1 MIANNI
7 TMNRLKYLLSYIL
20 VTVLVFVACK
30 EDVIDALPIEIQH
43 QITHVSEYQGSDGII
58 DIYVT
63 GGTEPYT
70 YLWSNDKITQDV
82 DSLTAGLYIVCISD
96 FVGTAK
102 SDTFEVFQ
110 PLPDSLA
117 LSKIIVNVS
126 AHGLSDGKINIT
138 ITGGVPPYT
147 FLWSNGETSK
157 NITELVA
164 GSYTITVTDAVGKII
179 SDSIHITQPDPVP
192 LALSLTG
199 KDISEYGKNDGAV
212 YSSAKGGVQ
221 PYAYEWSNGATTSNI
236 ENLQPGT
243 YQLRVSDELGTSVSE
258 SVILSEPAPDALIFS
273 IESVVHPS
281 ETGASD
287 GEIHTAVSGGRPP
300 YTFVWS
306 NGETTQNLSNIPAG
320 KYSVTL
326 SDISGQSQTET
337 VALIDSVYDYDGNAY
352 SFIKIGEQFWM
363 QQNLRVTHAP
373 DGAEITSYAYNNI
386 ETNAET
392 FGRLY
397 TWDAAM
403 NGSEIE
409 LAQGLCPQGWH
420 LPSDE
425 EFKTL
430 EMELGMTREEADR
443 VNTWRGRNVGAKLK
457 VNGASGYNT
466 MLSGR
471 RSSTGRFD
479 LLGNSEYMWT
489 SNSYDNNYAW
499 RRCLSN
505 YDNTV
510 GRWNTFPKNY
520 GFSVRCI
527 KNDKE

>member
-1 MIANNI
+1 MPFLIA
-7 TMNRLKYLLSYIL
+7 M
-20 VTVLVFVACK
+20 LVFDSCK
-30 EDVIDALPIEIQH
+30 EDEIDSLPIEIQH
-43 QITHVSEYQGSDGII
+43 QITHVSEYKGNDGFI

-63 GGTEPYT
+63 GGIEPYS
-70 YLWSNDKITQDV
+70 YLWSNGKTTQDV
-82 DSLTAGLYIVCISD
+82 DSLAAGLYNVCISD
-96 FVGTAK
+96 FIGTTK
-102 SDTFEVFQ
+102 TDTFEVFQ

-126 AHGLSDGKINIT
+126 AHGLNDGKIDIT
-138 ITGGVPPYT
+138 VTGGVPPYT
-147 FLWSNGETSK
+147 FLWSSGETSK
-157 NITELVA
+157 NIIALVS
-164 GSYTITVTDAVGKII
+164 GNYTITITDAVGTII
-179 SDSIHITQPDPVP
+179 SDSIQISQPSPTP
-192 LALSLTG
+192 LALLLTG
-199 KDISEYGKNDGAV
+199 KDISEYGKSDGAV
-212 YSSAKGGVQ
+212 YSTVTGGVQ
-221 PYAYEWSNGATTSNI
+221 PFTYEWSNGATTSNI

-243 YQLRVSDELGTSVSE
+243 YQLTVSDELGTSVYE
-258 SVILSEPAPDALIFS
+258 SVNLTEPAPDALVFS

-287 GEIHTAVSGGRPP
+287 GEIHTAVSGGYPP
-300 YTFVWS
+300 YSFEWS

-320 KYSVTL
+320 TYSVTL
-326 SDISGQSQTET
+326 SDIGGQSQTEM

-386 ETNAET
+386 ETNVEIY
-392 FGRLY
+392 GRLY
-397 TWDAAM
+397 TWYAAM

-409 LAQGLCPQGWH
+409 LAQGICPQGWH

-425 EFKTL
+425 EFKIL

-443 VNTWRGRNVGAKLK
+443 ENTWRGRNVGTKLK
-457 VNGASGYNT
+457 VNGSSGYNA

-471 RSSTGRFD
+471 RSSTGRFE
-479 LLGNSEYMWT
+479 LMGNSEYVWT
-489 SNSYDNNYAW
+489 SNFYDNNYAW
-499 RRCLSN
+499 RRCLCI

-520 GFSVRCI
+520 GFSVRCV
-527 KNDKE
+527 KNVEK